1 ALGGRLCSCC
11 PCRRSLLPPAG
22 RAEAVADVRGQH
34 QPGELSPV
42 PQRRRSTAGSA
53 TDALYD
59 DIPDD
64 ISITLAGMS
73 SVAVWGSHSSGH
85 YVKHLRRFMAKT
97 WVEFFWLFCILVNT
111 ICMMIE
117 EQYLGALEGYR
128 LGYYQ
133 ETGSNRYP
141 SLEAVLEASD
151 WTFAGIFTIEI
162 IMRLVAIG
170 RRFWSSPSC
179 VVDLLV
185 VIATDVGLA
194 LRSRV
199 NLQVLRLMR
208 LTRLVRILRL
218 IRSMETIETFQ
229 LMATSL
235 RACVTSATWAII
247 VLCVGLT
254 VFALLMT
261 MIVRDFYLQEE
272 SNSNLTLEEKL
283 ELFEYFGSYSRS
295 MVSMFEL
302 ALANWPVICRFLQE
316 DLYEGWAVAAIF
328 YKLTVGFAMIDGSLD
343 SECSVHAGDLLS
355 DRDR

>member
-1 ALGGRLCSCC
+1 
-11 PCRRSLLPPAG
+11 
-22 RAEAVADVRGQH
+22 
-34 QPGELSPV
+34 
-42 PQRRRSTAGSA
+42 
-53 TDALYD
+53 
-59 DIPDD
+59 
-64 ISITLAGMS
+64 
-73 SVAVWGSHSSGH
+73 
-85 YVKHLRRFMAKT
+85 
-97 WVEFFWLFCILVNT
+97 
-111 ICMMIE
+111 
-117 EQYLGALEGYR
+117 
-128 LGYYQ
+128 
-133 ETGSNRYP
+133 
-141 SLEAVLEASD
+141 
-151 WTFAGIFTIEI
+151 
-162 IMRLVAIG
+162 
-170 RRFWSSPSC
+170 
-179 VVDLLV
+179 VDLLV

-328 YKLTVGFAMIDGSLD
+328 YKLTVGFAMIGILNAVFMQETFSAIEIDDSIMVAKKRRADKAHSKKMLRLFKHADKDDQGFLSRSGLRRVLRSPAIRTWLSSMNLD
-343 SECSVHAGDLLS
+343 CTDSDLLFDLIDVAGVGRITLEDLEHGVAS
-355 DRDR
+355 LRGPARSIDVKALKTAWEREATSRAVSPLRPRPL